1 MPEHNAAESRSHFAA
16 WAIVSAPLV
25 LGFDLADEE
34 KLARAWPII
43 SNREVIRISQTWV
56 AGASFPSGQLLK
68 SWLAPNVPTVVRR
81 GECAATHGCVD
92 EHPAKCAQW
101 AMQGQCMSNPGYMHS
116 HCRAS
121 CHTCDQGNLTGWRYG
136 AVGPGMLSN
145 GAGDD
150 VVCLDARGQ
159 LPRGHGGS
167 NMLHALPCNTSA
179 SSQRWRFNGTGGV
192 IQLARGGGSDAGVLG
207 GDAGDDGGSDDDGD
221 GSDSSRPCL
230 RVWATWLWAF
240 PLVDTAACDAASV
253 QRNERWTLSSNGTLA
268 NEQYGCV
275 EVSRNSGPPSTIWAK
290 PLEGGRMAVLAV
302 NGADMM
308 QTITLDFKKLIGGE
322 GEWEARD
329 VWLEADLGRRA
340 SLTRNVPPHD
350 CVLLVLTPTPATPP
364 TRQGS
369 TKE

>member
-1 MPEHNAAESRSHFAA
+1 MLAFLAAMLAMTVAA
-16 WAIVSAPLV
+16 MTMATAAIV
-25 LGFDLADEE
+25 
-34 KLARAWPII
+34 
-43 SNREVIRISQTWV
+43 
-56 AGASFPSGQLLK
+56 
-68 SWLAPNVPTVVRR
+68 
-81 GECAATHGCVD
+81 H
-92 EHPAKCAQW
+92 
-101 AMQGQCMSNPGYMHS
+101 
-116 HCRAS
+116 
-121 CHTCDQGNLTGWRYG
+121 
-136 AVGPGMLSN
+136 
-145 GAGDD
+145 
-150 VVCLDARGQ
+150 
-159 LPRGHGGS
+159 
-167 NMLHALPCNTSA
+167 
-179 SSQRWRFNGTGGV
+179 
-192 IQLARGGGSDAGVLG
+192 
-207 GDAGDDGGSDDDGD
+207 
-221 GSDSSRPCL
+221 RPCL

-275 EVSRNSGPPSTIWAK
+275 EVSRNSAPPSTIWAK

-364 TRQGS
+364 TRQVRPKNDSANVDALRNTQGGTCS
-369 TKE
+369 L